1 MNQRITKQVTTNLN
15 EKNVT
20 SVLGF
25 LFGKK
30 VAKNKR
36 LLFILP
42 FAIAFI
48 QRLLA
53 RNAAK
58 KK

>member
-1 MNQRITKQVTTNLN
+1 MNQNITKQVATNLN

-20 SVLGF
+20 GVLGF

-30 VAKNKR
+30 VTRNKR

-53 RNAAK
+53 RSGTQK
-58 KK
+58 K

>member
-1 MNQRITKQVTTNLN
+1 MNQNITKQVATNLN

-20 SVLGF
+20 GVLGF

-42 FAIAFI
+42 FVIAFI

-53 RNAAK
+53 KNGTK